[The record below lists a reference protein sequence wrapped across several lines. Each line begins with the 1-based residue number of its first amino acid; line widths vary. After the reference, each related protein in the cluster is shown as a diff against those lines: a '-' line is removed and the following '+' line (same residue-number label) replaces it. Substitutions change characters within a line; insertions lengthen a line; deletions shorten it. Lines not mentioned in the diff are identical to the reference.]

1 MYNIESLCG
10 TLEINLMLYA
20 SYISIKRVLTK
31 NIGVRR
37 GSKHREEYLMKTQ
50 REESHVKKKAEIT
63 VMLPQA
69 KECLEPPKDEKDKER
84 FSFGAFTRSMA
95 LETP

>member
-1 MYNIESLCG
+1 MSFEFSKTTIL
-10 TLEINLMLYA
+10 I
-20 SYISIKRVLTK
+20 
-31 NIGVRR
+31 RR

-95 LETP
+95 LETPWFWTSNFRTMKE

>member
-1 MYNIESLCG
+1 
-10 TLEINLMLYA
+10 
-20 SYISIKRVLTK
+20 
-31 NIGVRR
+31 
-37 GSKHREEYLMKTQ
+37 
-50 REESHVKKKAEIT
+50 
-63 VMLPQA
+63 MLPQA